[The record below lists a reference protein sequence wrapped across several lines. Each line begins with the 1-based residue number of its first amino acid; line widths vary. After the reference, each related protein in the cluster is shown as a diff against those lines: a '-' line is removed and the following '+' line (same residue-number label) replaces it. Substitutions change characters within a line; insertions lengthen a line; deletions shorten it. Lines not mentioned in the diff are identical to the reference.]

1 MTRREY
7 KAVLA
12 VCALALAVRLW
23 LAVSFPN
30 VIHPDET
37 FQYLEQAYR
46 AVTGR
51 GLVPWEYVTGIRS
64 WIIPGLLVP
73 VIAAARL
80 VSPLPDVTL
89 LAVAVTAS
97 LASLIIVTS
106 AYVLGRRAAGEAAGL
121 AAALLVALWPEIV
134 VMSPHVLADTVS
146 AIPLTAA
153 LAVGYRPGRRS
164 PGGSK
169 AAVVTGA
176 LLCLAAV
183 LRPQLL
189 PAIAVAGVWIAGF
202 NLRRY
207 IVMAAGAVPVL
218 IVFGAIDWWTWGKPF
233 VSIVRYV
240 KVNEG
245 GVAASFGVQPLRF
258 YVFEEGHI
266 WLVGAPVIAAAALA
280 GVRRL
285 PMLGVM
291 AALILLVFSSIGHKE
306 YRFVYPALP
315 LLFTLCG
322 VGTVEIARWVARWR
336 PRWRPAAV
344 AAMLA
349 LAWTGTVAV
358 AALSPRLSEKLRNSR
373 SALAAIRAI
382 NADPGVCGVA
392 VVPALKWTD
401 TGTIRFRDDIRLY
414 RAAAPVGNSRA
425 YNAILAIGEGQS
437 TDASFPGFHKVFCNL
452 YSPGPEACFLKRETT
467 CHPTRDGQLEAEPT
481 PAVKALLPKLGERG
495 AAS

>member
-1 MTRREY
+1 MTRRDY
-7 KAVLA
+7 RAVLA

-23 LAVSFPN
+23 VAVRFPN

-46 AVTGR
+46 VVTGR
-51 GLVPWEYVTGIRS
+51 GLVPWEYMVGIRS

-80 VSPLPDVTL
+80 VSPSPDVTL

-97 LASLIIVTS
+97 LASLIIVAS
-106 AYVLGRRAAGEAAGL
+106 AYVLGRRAAGDAAGL

-134 VMSPHVLADTVS
+134 LMSSHVLADTAS

-153 LAVGYRPGRRS
+153 LAVGYW
-164 PGGSK
+164 PGGRSS
-169 AAVVTGA
+169 ASTTGIVA
-176 LLCLAAV
+176 TGLLLCLAAV

-189 PAIAVAGVWIAGF
+189 PAIAVAGLWIGG
-202 NLRRY
+202 LDWRRY
-207 IVMAAGAVPVL
+207 LAMTAGALPVL
-218 IVFGAIDWWTWGKPF
+218 IVFGAVDWWTWGKPF
-233 VSIVRYV
+233 VSVIRYV
-240 KVNEG
+240 RVNQG
-245 GVAASFGVQPLRF
+245 GIAASFGVQPLRF

-266 WLVGAPVIAAAALA
+266 WLVGAPVIAAAALV

-285 PMLGVM
+285 PLLGVM

-322 VGTVEIARWVARWR
+322 VGTVQLARWVVRWR

-344 AAMLA
+344 AAVLA

-358 AALSPRLSEKLRNSR
+358 AATSSRFREKLWASHN
-373 SALAAIRAI
+373 ALVAIAAI

-392 VVPALKWTD
+392 VVPTFRWVD
-401 TGTIRFRDDIRLY
+401 TGVIRFRDDVPLY
-414 RAAAPVGNSRA
+414 EMGPPVKGARA
-425 YNAILAIGEGQS
+425 YNALLVIGQS
-437 TDASFPGFHKVFCNL
+437 KPTDTAFSDFRAVSCGLDHWAPN
-452 YSPGPEACFLKRETT
+452 ACFFRSPAT
-467 CHPTRDGQLEAEPT
+467 CSPARGKPLPADTI
-481 PAVKALLPKLGERG
+481 PAVQALLRRMALRP
-495 AAS
+495 